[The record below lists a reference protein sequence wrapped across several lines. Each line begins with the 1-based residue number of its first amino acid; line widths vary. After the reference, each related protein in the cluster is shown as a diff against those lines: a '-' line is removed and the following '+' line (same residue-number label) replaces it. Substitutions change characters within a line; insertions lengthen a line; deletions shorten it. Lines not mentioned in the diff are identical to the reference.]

1 VLKVG
6 LLSAAV
12 LATAVAL
19 LVCVGSALGA
29 PEGAITEFSVPTA
42 ASEPGGI
49 APGPD
54 GNLWFTE
61 FAGDKIGRITPGGA
75 ITEFSLPTPNSRPE
89 GIAPGPDG
97 NVWFT
102 EYKADKIGRITPSG
116 VITEFPVPTPESGPK
131 EIALGSD
138 GNLWF
143 TEIKAD
149 KIGRITPNGTI
160 TEFPIPT
167 PESEPW
173 GIASYPEGNL
183 WFTEY
188 KGNKIGEIT
197 PSGAITE
204 FPPPALGESGSM
216 GIATGPDGDVW
227 FTEFL
232 SDTIWRT
239 PPSGGGGTEFFLYP
253 RPWSF
258 PGAIAAGPD
267 GGLWFT
273 EDSGDKIGRITPDG
287 AITEFPVPTP
297 ESKPEDIAPGPDG
310 NLWFTESKGNKIA
323 RIGTGAPEALAS
335 APTVTG
341 GEEAGKTETC
351 NATWSTWDSFQP
363 SPSLFGFDGYSWQL
377 GGARIATGQSYT
389 PTVANIGQQLT
400 CIETV
405 TYRLLDVTASASS
418 APFTVKAPPP
428 PPPPPPTISALR
440 QSASSWREGRAF
452 AQISRRRRKRHPPL
466 GTTFSFALSEP
477 SSVSFSFTE
486 HLTGRRVG
494 HVCVAQGRR
503 NVKHKRCE
511 RAMVAGALS
520 LSGSGGANRVVFQGW
535 LEPAK
540 KLSPGRYT
548 LTMIATNFAGGRSAP
563 QSLHFTIVK

>member
-1 VLKVG
+1 M
-6 LLSAAV
+6 S
-12 LATAVAL
+12 
-19 LVCVGSALGA
+19 
-29 PEGAITEFSVPTA
+29 TA
-42 ASEPGGI
+42 ASELGGI

-61 FAGDKIGRITPGGA
+61 VGGNKIGRITPGGVIA
-75 ITEFSLPTPNSRPE
+75 EFPIPTPNSRPE
-89 GIAPGPDG
+89 WIAPGPDG
-97 NVWFT
+97 NLWFT
-102 EYKADKIGRITPSG
+102 EYKADKIGQITPSG
-116 VITEFPVPTPESGPK
+116 AVAEFPVPTPESGPK
-131 EIALGSD
+131 EIALGPD

-143 TEIKAD
+143 TEIKGN
-149 KIGRITPNGTI
+149 KIGRITPNGAI

-188 KGNKIGEIT
+188 KGNKIGVIT
-197 PSGAITE
+197 PGGAITE
-204 FPPPALGESGSM
+204 FPLPALNNSGPP

-232 SDTIWRT
+232 SDKIGRMA
-239 PPSGGGGTEFFLYP
+239 PSGGVAEFFLYP

-267 GGLWFT
+267 GDLWFS
-273 EDSGDKIGRITPDG
+273 EGGGDKIGRITPGG
-287 AITEFPVPTP
+287 AITEFPVPTM

-341 GEEAGKTETC
+341 GEEAGKTEIC
-351 NATWSTWDSFQP
+351 NAAWSTWDSFQP

-389 PTVANIGQQLT
+389 PTVANIGRQLT

-428 PPPPPPTISALR
+428 PPTISALR
-440 QSASSWREGRAF
+440 QSASRWRAGRAF
-452 AQISRRRRKRHPPL
+452 AQISRRRRKRQPPL

-494 HVCVAQGRR
+494 HVCVAQSRKD
-503 NVKHKRCE
+503 VKHKRCE
-511 RAMVAGALS
+511 RAVAAGALS
-520 LSGSGGANRVVFQGW
+520 LSGAGGANKVAFQGR
-535 LEPAK
+535 LTPSTKLPAG
-540 KLSPGRYT
+540 SYT
-548 LTMIATNFAGGRSAP
+548 LTIIATNFAGGRSAP
-563 QSLHFTIVK
+563 RSLHFTIVK